1 VASAEQIEEIYW
13 EAKALEGLDHKNI
26 IKLIKSFIH
35 KKNVIMI
42 MEFCGGG
49 ELYEFVKN
57 EGRIDEVDAR
67 DIFR

>member
-1 VASAEQIEEIYW
+1 
-13 EAKALEGLDHKNI
+13 
-26 IKLIKSFIH
+26 
-35 KKNVIMI
+35 MI